1 MTGILMSDTESKSE
15 IVDVLIAG
23 AGIDGLIAALC
34 LHRAGFS
41 VRVNE
46 RLAML
51 DPIGFGIVLQPLC
64 VKLLYELGLETQLN
78 EIGIDIRKSLYYS
91 HHAQLVYAETR
102 ESNTL
107 IDFNKTVSAL
117 ININLS
123 SNHISSHCVH
133 LDTYK
138 RKYTDQ

>member
-102 ESNTL
+102 G
-107 IDFNKTVSAL
+107 IDAGYKWPSYSMHRDNFNNFYCIVYFKKHEMHQF
-117 ININLS
+117 I
-123 SNHISSHCVH
+123 
-133 LDTYK
+133 
-138 RKYTDQ
+138 